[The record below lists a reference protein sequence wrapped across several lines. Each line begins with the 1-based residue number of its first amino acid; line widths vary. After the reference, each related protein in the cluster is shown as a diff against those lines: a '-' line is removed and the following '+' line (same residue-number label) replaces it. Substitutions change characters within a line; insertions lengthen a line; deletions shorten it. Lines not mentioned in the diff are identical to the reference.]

1 MLHYIKFIFALL
13 FTYFLLLFAEVRID
27 SISTDGSSSCVCIDM
42 FTRWR
47 HSECVWKSRV
57 IVFKIG
63 VAILDLAKAKILPQP
78 LAPYGEKDF
87 SKDEYLATS
96 VGYTNTF
103 VNTHNFICVVV
114 VVSLLSL

>member
-78 LAPYGEKDF
+78 YDEKDF
-87 SKDEYLATS
+87 SKDENLATS

-114 VVSLLSL
+114 VVVVVSLLNL